1 MGLQLEITDEQ
12 IAENTDVIPGI
23 LINGGTHLLL
33 LPRTKLSYPVQQ
45 VKFPERV
52 FRQLSLSAKLSKNDS
67 RILNNLVDHF
77 IVYELFDNSSYE
89 VLSIKVQ
96 VSSVRH
102 KSKMYNRMF
111 RIIEFTCD
119 NNDEFTITFIVYY
132 TYGDFSLYLNY
143 CIYKC
148 KYNFAIDNISDL
160 SFISGYYVKSGH
172 RNTYIVKYTDFNNPD
187 YDLNNNEDMALAFR
201 RLIKRAFTKK

>member
-119 NNDEFTITFIVYY
+119 NNDEFTITFSVYY
-132 TYGDFSLYLNY
+132 SNGDIPLYLNN
-143 CIYKC
+143 CIYKW
-148 KYNFAIDNISDL
+148 KYNFTIDNISDL
-160 SFISGYYVKSGH
+160 SFISGYYVYHKDENKH
-172 RNTYIVKYTDFNNPD
+172 RIEYANFDTEI
-187 YDLNNNEDMALAFR
+187 DLNNNKDMALAFR